1 MKISKKLF
9 VVLSLVAILA
19 GMFAT
24 TAFAANTRVVR
35 YADVN
40 TFKVL
45 DNQPATFRLLG
56 SYTCDS
62 VQVNAV
68 VSGKIISVYAYDVKT
83 RYTGRGCGKATKFR
97 KDINVGA
104 LVPGV
109 YTIIIN
115 PSATG
120 RGQKVFKGFIAPMF
134 PTPVPAAAPVQ

>member
-9 VVLSLVAILA
+9 VVLSLVAVLA
-19 GMFAT
+19 GLFAT

-68 VSGKIISVYAYDVKT
+68 VSGKIISVYA
-83 RYTGRGCGKATKFR
+83 
-97 KDINVGA
+97 
-104 LVPGV
+104 
-109 YTIIIN
+109 
-115 PSATG
+115 
-120 RGQKVFKGFIAPMF
+120 
-134 PTPVPAAAPVQ
+134 